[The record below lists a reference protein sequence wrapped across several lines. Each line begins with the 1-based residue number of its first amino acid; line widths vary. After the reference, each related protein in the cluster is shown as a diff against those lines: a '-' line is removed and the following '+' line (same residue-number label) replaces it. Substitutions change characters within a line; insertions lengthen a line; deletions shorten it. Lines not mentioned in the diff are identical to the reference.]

1 MFTSIALLGFLVD
14 EGEVFCS
21 ARTGTQRRTFLDL
34 VFSPCNNIST
44 SSLCSVASSKHLEC
58 QP

>member
-21 ARTGTQRRTFLDL
+21 AKTGTRRRTFLDL
-34 VFSPCNNIST
+34 VFSLCNNIPT
-44 SSLCSVASSKHLEC
+44 SSLCNVASSKHPEC